1 MLKRYEIDVE
11 FYDGAY
17 ELENRESVD
26 GEYCLAEDVFKVLEE
41 YEHDF
46 NYFQEDLIQ
55 FQEVIDELE
64 AKLYE
69 VESDRDMWKDNYNA
83 LYEQKIWYYFI

>member
-17 ELENRESVD
+17 ELENRQSVD
-26 GEYCLAEDVFKVLEE
+26 GEYCLAEDAFKILEE

-46 NYFQEDLIQ
+46 NH

-64 AKLYE
+64 ARIYE
-69 VESDRDMWKDNYNA
+69 LESDRDYWKDLYNT
-83 LYEQKIWYYFI
+83 LYEQSC